1 MNPFTAHKRL
11 TALAATLLAFGID
24 LEATED
30 AGAALQAKL
39 DDAAKASKDQI
50 AAAVAKATE
59 AEREALKATMEV
71 LTGKAALLDALDKQA
86 TAAGVELAALS
97 KDGTLQATLDRAS
110 LFEALEKQ
118 ATAEGLDLRA
128 MAKDGALSSTIDS
141 KARETAKE
149 VLGSNAPPK
158 VGIDPGPDAVPTG
171 VALAR
176 KYEELCAKAQE
187 GDATA
192 KAEAEAMFAEHGD
205 QILSTVTLNTT
216 H

>member
-11 TALAATLLAFGID
+11 SALAVTLLAFGVD
-24 LEATED
+24 LEATD
-30 AGAALQAKL
+30 DVGAALQSKL
-39 DDAAKASKDQI
+39 DAAGAASKDQI

-59 AEREALKATMEV
+59 AEREGIKATMEV
-71 LTGKAALLDALDKQA
+71 LAAKATLLDLLDKQA
-86 TAAGVELAALS
+86 TASGIELAALS
-97 KDGTLQATLDRAS
+97 KDGALQATVDRS
-110 LFEALEKQ
+110 TLFEALDKQ
-118 ATAEGLDLRA
+118 ATAEGIDLRA
-128 MAKDGALSSTIDS
+128 MAKDGAIAAAIDS
-141 KARETAKE
+141 KSREIAKE

-171 VALAR
+171 LALAR
-176 KYEELCAKAQE
+176 QYEDLCAKAAE

-192 KAEAEAMFAEHGD
+192 KAEAEALFAAHSE